1 MAQHTRKTR
10 NSLKEIPEIIT
21 IREELETKN
30 QQLTDFKILLQK
42 KEQEL
47 QKFLANLSHDIR
59 TPLNGII
66 GFSELMIREISDDPT
81 LNHYI
86 AVIHKCNE
94 QLLQIINNLVNFSGA
109 EADQQI
115 IDQESKLNARENMI
129 KMQDEML
136 HLTGKNILVVEDDE
150 INFAFLQEILSASGM
165 EYIRAVDGIQ
175 AVERAIQN
183 KPDLIIMDIRLP
195 LMNGLD
201 ATRKIREQGIKVPII
216 AQTAYAMSEDKKMC
230 LAAGCDDYISKPV
243 HKDLL
248 LKKIDFHIRRKI
260 LFPPL

>member
-1 MAQHTRKTR
+1 MHQVV
-10 NSLKEIPEIIT
+10 PEINT
-21 IREELETKN
+21 MQKELETKN
-30 QQLTDFKILLQK
+30 QQLTDLKILLRK
-42 KEQEL
+42 KDLEL
-47 QKFLANLSHDIR
+47 QTFLANLSHNVR

-66 GFSELMIREISDDPT
+66 GFSELLIREIPDNPT
-81 LNHYI
+81 LDHYI
-86 AVIHKCNE
+86 DIIHKCNE
-94 QLLQIINNLVNFSGA
+94 QLLQIINDVVNFSGV
-109 EADQQI
+109 EADQMQI
-115 IDQESKLNARENMI
+115 NVRENMV
-129 KMQDEML
+129 KVQDEML
-136 HLTGKNILVVEDDE
+136 QLTGKKILVVEDDE

-175 AVERAIQN
+175 AIESAIEY

-201 ATRKIREQGIKVPII
+201 ATRKIREKGIKVPII

-248 LKKIDFHIRRKI
+248 LKKIDFHIRRKT